1 MHPPPA
7 GLSAPIPSV
16 IRLSAFT
23 KAADNRPIDW
33 EGSWPSWTSELLQR
47 GHQVSPYDGEEV
59 KALQPM
65 FSPATFRG
73 TRHETNVTGLYL
85 AVFDYDHTTDMAI
98 AEGVSKSVG
107 FGWATFVYSSWKHA
121 PGNASMRLVAPLSR
135 PATAQEWP
143 ALWARV
149 RALLGG
155 GSDAKV
161 KDASRGYFLP
171 STFQGRAEFR
181 VMTLFGPEGP
191 GTGGAINVDAVLSL
205 PLPAEV
211 LVAAQGP
218 GHVKVSVADLR
229 GLHARLRRSNPTIAI
244 ALAHVLEGVPFAEHG
259 FRDDVLFKLAC
270 ELAEAFPE
278 ADPEH
283 LGTHFTASMSQ
294 WTDMGVPDAV
304 DKIARRQRE
313 RATVK
318 ALAESAALDAARARI
333 LEATS
338 GARAA
343 PYTTEEVAA
352 ETTTGLAAGQPPL
365 ANRWILQKASSFW
378 FYVLGKGYVGP
389 FTDKEATRAAHTY
402 LAPATGVGVRL
413 TELTDM
419 GRTRH
424 RIITELVQD
433 YGQVAVHVAY
443 DLHEQRPS
451 WDPAEASL
459 TLAPCPRRKIE
470 PKFHEPVDRWLRAL
484 SGGSVTEGGT
494 YEHLERW
501 LAYLIH
507 TDRPLVALYLE
518 GPAGAGKSLLAD
530 GVSRIWTPY
539 GPSRMAELI
548 GSFNASAAR
557 CPLVFADETMPR
569 ELRGRTAELRELIQA
584 RSRPYSQKFMANASL
599 LGCFRIMMGANNRSL
614 LEGEDTLTQA
624 DVAAI
629 AGRILHVVVPHEPE
643 WWKAFF
649 KNNPATG
656 WVDKDMIAQ
665 HALYLAGQHP
675 IPKDAPRFLLDP
687 PTAELS
693 RAIAT
698 STVAGSAVAHWL
710 VSFLLN
716 PNKLHQGRALTDSA
730 HLVRV
735 HEKTLYASSRTIV
748 EHWEAYATNVP
759 KDRATLRTIVKGLG
773 ALSSR
778 QGRVRVHSALRPR
791 LFAIRREDLIS
802 WAESTGMADPEQ
814 IEAALAKDTAE
825 PGAATVRN

>member
-1 MHPPPA
+1 MNPTPA
-7 GLSAPIPSV
+7 SLAAPIPAV

-23 KAADNRPIDW
+23 KAADNRPIEW
-33 EGSWPSWTSELLQR
+33 EGTWQAWAQELLQH
-47 GHQVSPYDGEEV
+47 GHRLSPYDGEEV
-59 KALQPM
+59 KATFPM
-65 FSPATFRG
+65 FSPAVFRG
-73 TRHETNVTGLYL
+73 TRHETNVIGLYL
-85 AVFDYDHTTDMAI
+85 AVFDYDHTTQEAV
-98 AEGVSKSVG
+98 AEGVTKSLAH
-107 FGWATFVYSSWKHA
+107 GWATLVYSSWKNA

-135 PATAQEWP
+135 PVAREEWP

-171 STFQGRAEFR
+171 STFVGRQDYR
-181 VMTLFGPEGP
+181 VMALFGPQGP
-191 GTGGAINVDAVLSL
+191 GTGGAINVDAVLGL

-218 GHVKVSVADLR
+218 GNQKISVADLK
-229 GLHARLRRSNPTIAI
+229 GLHTRLRRSNPTIAI
-244 ALAHVLEGVPFAEHG
+244 ALAHVLEGVPFAEQG
-259 FRDDVLFKLAC
+259 FRDDTLFKLAC
-270 ELAEAFPE
+270 ELAEAFPS

-283 LGTHFTASMSQ
+283 LATHFAASMSQ
-294 WTDMGVPDAV
+294 WSDMTPADAA
-304 DKIARRQRE
+304 DKIARRQQE

-318 ALAESAALDAARARI
+318 ILAENAALEAARSRI

-338 GARAA
+338 GARTS
-343 PYTTEEVAA
+343 PYTAQEVEA
-352 ETTTGLAAGQPPL
+352 EVTTGLAAGQPPL
-365 ANRWILQKASSFW
+365 GNRWILQKASSFW
-378 FYVLGKGYVGP
+378 FYVLGKGYIGP

-413 TELTDM
+413 TELTDL

-424 RIITELVQD
+424 RLISELVQD
-433 YGQVAVHVAY
+433 YGQVARDVAY
-443 DLHEQRPS
+443 DIHEQRPH
-451 WDPAEASL
+451 WDPVEASL

-470 PKFHEPVDRWLRAL
+470 PKYHEPIDRWLRAL
-484 SGGSVTEGGT
+484 SGGPVANGGV
-494 YEHLERW
+494 YEHLEKW
-501 LAYLIH
+501 LAYLVH

-530 GVSRIWTPY
+530 GVSRLWSPY

-643 WWKAFF
+643 WWKTFF
-649 KNNPATG
+649 QNTSPAK
-656 WVDKDMIAQ
+656 WVEGDMIAQ
-665 HALYLAGQHP
+665 HALYLAAQNP
-675 IPKDAPRFLLDP
+675 LPKNAPRFLIDP

-716 PNKLHQGRALTDSA
+716 PNKLHQGRPLTDSA
-730 HLVRV
+730 HMVRV
-735 HEKTLYASSRTIV
+735 SEKTLYASSRTIA
-748 EHWEAYATNVP
+748 EYWDTYQTNVARD
-759 KDRATLRTIVKGLG
+759 KATLRTIVKGLG

-778 QGRVRVHSALRPR
+778 QGRVRVHSSLRPR
-791 LFAIRREDLIS
+791 LFAIRKEDLIS
-802 WAESTGMADPEQ
+802 WAESTGMADPDQ

-825 PGAATVRN
+825 PGQPSARN